1 MPDEAPLEIVTGD
14 ALGALER
21 SQIDMQISTA
31 KKYPRSVKA
40 FLEEAQSMIAMNL
53 ETAESCNYKLKRK
66 GKDGVK
72 VIEGPS
78 IRLLEIAASAYT
90 NLRYG
95 SRIIGID
102 DDFVTAQGLAF
113 DLEKNVAQT
122 VEVKRS
128 IRTSTGQRY
137 GTDMI
142 MVTSNAAGSIAR
154 RNALNGVVPRAY
166 IMHLSDYAK
175 QIAVGDIKSL
185 PERRQRA
192 FDYFTKVLG
201 VDLPKVLAYLEKPS
215 VDDCGLAELDVL
227 SGLKTMLKENEITL
241 EQAFDPKEETTTK
254 AETPDL
260 GGKAPATPATA
271 AAPAAA
277 GGGVAGGGA
286 ATAAATATTATTA
299 PSTRKKKTKPEPET
313 APATTTTAPEPPAA
327 AAPAAPAT
335 VAKTHE
341 ELVLDLAKQLD
352 DSGVELDDFFDW
364 LKASGRG
371 QIYKFSPDETE
382 SLTMLPPDLVRDLL
396 TKEGELAPCIK
407 MFGKKKA

>member
-1 MPDEAPLEIVTGD
+1 MSDQAPLEIATGD

-40 FLEEAQSMIAMNL
+40 FLEEAQSMIALNL

-72 VIEGPS
+72 IIEGPS

-154 RNALNGVVPRAY
+154 RNALNGVVPRSY

-201 VDLPKVLAYLEKPS
+201 VEVAKILAYLEKPS

-241 EQAFDPKEETTTK
+241 EQAFDPKEETTMK
-254 AETPDL
+254 AEVPDL
-260 GGKAPATPATA
+260 GGKVTPPASTSATTPAAATPSAAAAIAPGTRKKKPAKEPEPAPPPATPA
-271 AAPAAA
+271 
-277 GGGVAGGGA
+277 
-286 ATAAATATTATTA
+286 
-299 PSTRKKKTKPEPET
+299 
-313 APATTTTAPEPPAA
+313 EPPAAA
-327 AAPAAPAT
+327 AAPAAPT
-335 VAKTHE
+335 KTHD
-341 ELVLDLAKQLD
+341 ELVLDLAKRLD
-352 DSGVELDDFFDW
+352 DGAVELDDFFDW
-364 LKASGRG
+364 CKASGRG

-382 SLTMLPPDLVRDLL
+382 SLTQLPPELVRDLL
-396 TKEGELAPCIK
+396 TKDGELAVCIK
-407 MFGKKKA
+407 MFGKKLTRSAPAQA